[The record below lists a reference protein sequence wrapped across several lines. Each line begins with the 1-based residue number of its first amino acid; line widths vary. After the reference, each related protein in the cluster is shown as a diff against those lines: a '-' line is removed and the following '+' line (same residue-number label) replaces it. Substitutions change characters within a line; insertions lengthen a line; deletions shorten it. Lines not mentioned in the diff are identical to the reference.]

1 MFQGYQTDP
10 QHFILH
16 FAYKGQAEAALEV
29 LAPGMYRDLSDIG
42 LTFPT
47 RSTYCSYIYIYVC
60 RDILKHFVY
69 SYSDCY
75 CHLMFIILV

>member
-47 RSTYCSYIYIYVC
+47 RSTYCSYMYIYMCVC

-69 SYSDCY
+69 FYI
-75 CHLMFIILV
+75 HLMLLV